1 MKPPQAARKAARTK
15 TRSLYGYGRSPIT
28 STRRSLSRMAR
39 QSARPMT
46 HCGPRDEEHC
56 HHVDEG
62 KPVEVLRV
70 EYADE
75 EVGESVDIEDDP
87 FFAAG
92 QAAGF
97 VWTITVPAWAKASV
111 TIAKAIPATRR
122 LTAPNTSGTATATT
136 ASSASVAGRPHSHSV
151 SAIAGT

>member
-1 MKPPQAARKAARTK
+1 MLSTPTKKSGRASTSRTIPSSPPV
-15 TRSLYGYGRSPIT
+15 
-28 STRRSLSRMAR
+28 
-39 QSARPMT
+39 RP
-46 HCGPRDEEHC
+46 
-56 HHVDEG
+56 
-62 KPVEVLRV
+62 
-70 EYADE
+70 
-75 EVGESVDIEDDP
+75 
-87 FFAAG
+87 
-92 QAAGF
+92 AGF